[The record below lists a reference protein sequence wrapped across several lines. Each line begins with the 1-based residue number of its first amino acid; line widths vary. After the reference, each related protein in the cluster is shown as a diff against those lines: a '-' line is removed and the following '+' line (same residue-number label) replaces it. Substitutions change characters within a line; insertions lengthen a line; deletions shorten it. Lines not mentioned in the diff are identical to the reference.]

1 MQIDN
6 NILICPY
13 CGQLTKII
21 WVHGHGQCMFCKTNF
36 DECCRGESM
45 NNAEDSNQPE
55 NDETKEINSDN
66 KIKSDEKD

>member
-45 NNAEDSNQPE
+45 NETENINPPE
-55 NDETKEINSDN
+55 SDETDEIKSDN
-66 KIKSDEKD
+66 KINLDEKN